1 MKRLILPLLFLA
13 ASSMTMAAPPP
24 PPEGG
29 LPPGKWWRRPEI
41 VERLQLSGEQQTR
54 LDQAF
59 KQHATQLVDLKGEV
73 EKSSIELRNE
83 LDDATPR
90 RGEVQKL
97 AARVSEAR
105 ARLFERELMMLL
117 DMRGVLTADQW
128 TRVRQVLD
136 RQGDGP
142 RRGDAGM
149 RPGPGP
155 RQGPGSRGPRPPG
168 NSKRPRP

>member
-1 MKRLILPLLFLA
+1 MKRQMFALLFLA
-13 ASSMTMAAPPP
+13 GSSIALAAPPA

-41 VERLQLSGEQQTR
+41 VERLQLSSEQQTR

-59 KQHATQLVDLKGEV
+59 KQHATQLVDLKADV

-83 LDDATPR
+83 LDDATPQ

-97 AARVSEAR
+97 ATRVSDAR

-117 DMRGVLTADQW
+117 DMRSVLTADQW
-128 TRVRQVLD
+128 TRVRQVID
-136 RQGDGP
+136 RRDAGP
-142 RRGDAGM
+142 RRGDG
-149 RPGPGP
+149 
-155 RQGPGSRGPRPPG
+155 
-168 NSKRPRP
+168 